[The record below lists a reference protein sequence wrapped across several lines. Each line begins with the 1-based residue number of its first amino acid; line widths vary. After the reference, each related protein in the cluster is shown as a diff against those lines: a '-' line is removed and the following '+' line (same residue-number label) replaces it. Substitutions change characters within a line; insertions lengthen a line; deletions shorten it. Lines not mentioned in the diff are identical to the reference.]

1 MEKVRSAPEHEEKGA
16 SMALSKRGRTYALF
30 AIVVF
35 ACALGSLTQTVMN
48 SMLEGVR
55 ADFGVDASV
64 GQWLTTIYMLALGIT
79 VPAVTFLSQRFSIRR
94 VVFLALALL
103 LAGGVVDVFAPT
115 FEVLVFGRVLQA
127 VGAGI
132 TLPVLQ
138 SIAMMRFPRSQN
150 GTAMGIAGIAMGF
163 APNIGPLIGGALV
176 DTWGWRSF
184 FVIFIA
190 IVCILIFAT
199 FCLVESEEA
208 PMRDARFEIVSFL
221 YSTLGFGGLLLAFSN
236 AASMSIA
243 SPLVW
248 LPAIVGVVCLVLF
261 VARQKRLEHP
271 LISMRIFRS
280 AHFRASF
287 VAQNCLFASFMGI
300 TLIVPLYVQGL
311 LGLSAVEAGIVFVPA
326 TILAVV
332 VNPLAGILSDKV
344 GVRPVVLVA
353 AVLLSIGA
361 MSMAFVG
368 DGTPLW
374 LLTLLQTI
382 RGMGVS
388 ALIGPLN
395 SWGMGGL
402 PREIMMDASAFFAAV
417 RQACASLGTA
427 IMVLA
432 ITALSAVAQ
441 TGAIDAVVAYQ
452 VAFGISAVLAICV
465 LAVAV
470 VKVR

>member
-1 MEKVRSAPEHEEKGA
+1 
-16 SMALSKRGRTYALF
+16 MALSKRGRTYALF

-55 ADFGVDASV
+55 ADFGVDASI

-79 VPAVTFLSQRFSIRR
+79 VPAVTFLSQRFSIRN

-115 FEVLVFGRVLQA
+115 FEVLVLGRVLQA

-138 SIAMMRFPRSQN
+138 SIAMMRFPRGQN

-190 IVCILIFAT
+190 VVCILIFAT

-236 AASMSIA
+236 AASMSVA

-261 VARQKRLEHP
+261 VVRQKRIEHP

-311 LGLSAVEAGIVFVPA
+311 LGASAVEAGIVFVPA
-326 TILAVV
+326 TILAVI

-353 AVLLSIGA
+353 AVLLSVGA
-361 MSMAFVG
+361 VSMAFV
-368 DGTPLW
+368 DADTPLW
-374 LLTLLQTI
+374 ALTLMQTI

-427 IMVLA
+427 LMVLA
-432 ITALSAVAQ
+432 ITSLSAMAQ
-441 TGAIDAVVAYQ
+441 SGALDAVFAYQ
-452 VAFGISAVLAICV
+452 AAFGISAVLAICV
-465 LAVAV
+465 LAVAAA
-470 VKVR
+470 KVR

>member
-1 MEKVRSAPEHEEKGA
+1 
-16 SMALSKRGRTYALF
+16 MALSKRGRTYALF

-55 ADFGVDASV
+55 ADFGVDASI

-79 VPAVTFLSQRFSIRR
+79 VPAVTFLSQRFSIRN

-115 FEVLVFGRVLQA
+115 FEVLVLGRVLQA

-138 SIAMMRFPRSQN
+138 SIAMMRFPRGQN

-190 IVCILIFAT
+190 VVCILIFAT

-236 AASMSIA
+236 AASMSVA

-248 LPAIVGVVCLVLF
+248 LPAVVGVVCLVLF
-261 VARQKRLEHP
+261 VVRQKRIEHP

-280 AHFRASF
+280 AHFRVSF

-326 TILAVV
+326 TILAVI

-353 AVLLSIGA
+353 AALLSIGA
-361 MSMAFVG
+361 VSMAFVSE
-368 DGTPLW
+368 GTPLW
-374 LLTLLQTI
+374 LLTLMQTI

-427 IMVLA
+427 LMVLA
-432 ITALSAVAQ
+432 ITSLSAMAQ
-441 TGAIDAVVAYQ
+441 TGAVDAVFAYQ
-452 VAFGISAVLAICV
+452 AAFGISAALAICV

-470 VKVR
+470 AKVR

>member
-1 MEKVRSAPEHEEKGA
+1 
-16 SMALSKRGRTYALF
+16 MALSKRGRTYALF

-103 LAGGVVDVFAPT
+103 LAGGVGDIFAPT

-326 TILAVV
+326 TILAVA

-361 MSMAFVG
+361 VSMAFVG

-374 LLTLLQTI
+374 LLTLMQTI

-441 TGAIDAVVAYQ
+441 TGAVDAVVAYQ

>member
-1 MEKVRSAPEHEEKGA
+1 
-16 SMALSKRGRTYALF
+16 MALSKRGRTYALF

-55 ADFGVDASV
+55 ADFGVDASI

-79 VPAVTFLSQRFSIRR
+79 VPAVTFLSQRFSIRN

-115 FEVLVFGRVLQA
+115 FEVLVLGRVLQA

-138 SIAMMRFPRSQN
+138 SIAMMRFPRGQN

-190 IVCILIFAT
+190 VVCILIFAT

-236 AASMSIA
+236 AASMSVA

-261 VARQKRLEHP
+261 VVRQKRIEHP

-311 LGLSAVEAGIVFVPA
+311 LGASAVEAGIVFVPA
-326 TILAVV
+326 TILAVI

-353 AVLLSIGA
+353 AVLLSVGA
-361 MSMAFVG
+361 VSMAFV
-368 DGTPLW
+368 DADTPLW
-374 LLTLLQTI
+374 ALTLMQTI

-427 IMVLA
+427 LMVLA
-432 ITALSAVAQ
+432 ITALSAMAQ
-441 TGAIDAVVAYQ
+441 TSAVDAVFAYQ
-452 VAFGISAVLAICV
+452 AAFGISAALAICV
-465 LAVAV
+465 LAVAAA
-470 VKVR
+470 KVR

>member
-1 MEKVRSAPEHEEKGA
+1 
-16 SMALSKRGRTYALF
+16 MALSKRGRTYALF

-55 ADFGVDASV
+55 ADFGVDASI

-79 VPAVTFLSQRFSIRR
+79 VPAVTFLSQRFSIRN

-115 FEVLVFGRVLQA
+115 FEVLVLGRVLQA

-138 SIAMMRFPRSQN
+138 SIAMMRFPRGQN

-190 IVCILIFAT
+190 VVCILIFAT

-236 AASMSIA
+236 AASINVA

-261 VARQKRLEHP
+261 VVRQKRIEHP

-311 LGLSAVEAGIVFVPA
+311 LGASAVEAGIVFVPA
-326 TILAVV
+326 TILAVI

-353 AVLLSIGA
+353 AVLLSVGA
-361 MSMAFVG
+361 VSMAFV
-368 DGTPLW
+368 DAGTPLW
-374 LLTLLQTI
+374 ALTLMQTI

-427 IMVLA
+427 LMVLA
-432 ITALSAVAQ
+432 ITSLSAMAQ
-441 TGAIDAVVAYQ
+441 TGAVDAVFAYQ
-452 VAFGISAVLAICV
+452 AAFGISAVLAICV
-465 LAVAV
+465 LAVAAA
-470 VKVR
+470 KVR